1 MIVILRCPDCTR
13 AEPIINEVL
22 GNVNCLLLECNVIR
36 EEYKDQEYYF
46 RKDSRIQLKCVP
58 TLILWKNGK
67 AIAKLNDDQCQQ
79 LDTVKDILDL
89 I

>member
-36 EEYKDQEYYF
+36 EEYKDFELYDNYCYYF
-46 RKDSRIQLKCVP
+46 I
-58 TLILWKNGK
+58 
-67 AIAKLNDDQCQQ
+67 
-79 LDTVKDILDL
+79 DL
-89 I
+89 VFL